1 MIQQSQKQKTEK
13 TKNRK
18 LPRSI
23 TEEVKKLL
31 NATRKETT
39 WPRNSAYA
47 FRSNLSFLI
56 HRSTNSLLFH
66 RSKTSLP
73 LHQQLMAYI
82 AVLQCVV
89 ARKTHIKVS
98 VSATQAILFIWLCH
112 MRGCHFFSFWFS
124 PFQAMIL
131 QGPSIFPIV
140 NQPPSHSWNFYLF
153 IYLFNFDASKYSL
166 VLLALLWFETEF

>member
-112 MRGCHFFSFWFS
+112 MRGCHFFFVLVQSLS
-124 PFQAMIL
+124 GHDSAGTL
-131 QGPSIFPIV
+131 HFPDG
-140 NQPPSHSWNFYLF
+140 QPATFPLLKLLF
-153 IYLFNFDASKYSL
+153 IYLFIFDASKYSL